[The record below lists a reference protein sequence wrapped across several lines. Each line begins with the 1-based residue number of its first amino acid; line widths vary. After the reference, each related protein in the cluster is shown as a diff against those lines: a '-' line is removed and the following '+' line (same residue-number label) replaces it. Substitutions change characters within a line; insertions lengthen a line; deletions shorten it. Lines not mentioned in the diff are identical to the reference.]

1 MSPKLVRTSCLAV
14 LLPAVLAAVPAR
26 AGVVA
31 VGPLSPDSWF
41 EYGSVWEGVQA
52 ASYGDTVHVTVVY
65 DSGLPVTYGGFDIG
79 RRRSASNLTLTWGF
93 SPAALGVL
101 GDVNV
106 GSTAT
111 LLFELAG
118 TDNSAARTTGAV
130 EYDTLLVDGSFR
142 VDGLMRVVLID
153 AFVPSIGDSFELVST
168 TGSVSSAIGPVAAR
182 LELPDLGPLAA
193 WSVTVGTGS
202 GGGQS
207 VFATVIPAPGALACL
222 AAVGAVRGG
231 RRRRA

>member
-1 MSPKLVRTSCLAV
+1 M
-14 LLPAVLAAVPAR
+14 
-26 AGVVA
+26 
-31 VGPLSPDSWF
+31 GPLSPDSWF
-41 EYGSVWEGVQA
+41 EYGSIWEGVQA
-52 ASYGDTVHVTVVY
+52 AQAGDTVHVTVVH
-65 DSGLPVTYGGFDIG
+65 DSGTPIAYGAFDIG
-79 RRRSASNLTLTWGF
+79 RRRSASNLTLSWGA
-93 SPAALGVL
+93 SPAALRVL
-101 GDVNV
+101 GDVSV
-106 GSTAT
+106 GSTAS

-118 TDNSAARTTGAV
+118 TDNSAARSTGVV
-130 EYDTLLVDGSFR
+130 EYDALLIDGSFA

-168 TGSVSSAIGPVAAR
+168 TGTVSSGVGPIAAR

-222 AAVGAVRGG
+222 LAAGAARGG